1 MNTHTEISTENELK
15 VDSDVC
21 NEAKDNVIKDD
32 INTLDTETSGPEA
45 DKLEHVKV
53 DEVESKPEDIESN
66 GFESNL
72 LEENKECSDIKHESN
87 QEEFKEESVNL
98 IAEAENDCLGE
109 KSSITKTTG
118 DQNVAV
124 TELPIENETTEKVS
138 EIDLQT
144 GIQENEQAREIETTK
159 IHEDVNQ

>member
-1 MNTHTEISTENELK
+1 MLRHQHEI
-15 VDSDVC
+15 
-21 NEAKDNVIKDD
+21 
-32 INTLDTETSGPEA
+32 
-45 DKLEHVKV
+45 
-53 DEVESKPEDIESN
+53 
-66 GFESNL
+66 
-72 LEENKECSDIKHESN
+72 N

-98 IAEAENDCLGE
+98 IEEAENDCLGE

-124 TELPIENETTEKVS
+124 TELPIENETVTEKVF

-159 IHEDVNQ
+159 MRM